1 MIRVEFNIFYHRT
14 VFFRICAALL
24 FFFGAG
30 VAISAAQS
38 AAPAKTDAA
47 SRATAAYAQGMS
59 ALQKGDLVS
68 ARADFEKVVRLAPK
82 SPEGHNSLGW
92 VLLAQGEIDPAI
104 AQFRIA
110 VKLKPEFAQ
119 AHVNLSNALVRKGDV
134 TAALR
139 EAKEAVRLTPSDS
152 ETRSEEH

>member
-38 AAPAKTDAA
+38 AGPAKTDAT
-47 SRATAAYAQGMS
+47 SRATVAYAQGMS

-68 ARADFEKVVRLAPK
+68 ARTNFEKVVRLAPK

-92 VLLAQGEIDPAI
+92 VLLAQGEIGSAI
-104 AQFRIA
+104 AQFQTA

-119 AHVNLSNALVRKGDV
+119 AHINLANALIRKGDLP
-134 TAALR
+134 AALHEAR
-139 EAKEAVRLTPSDS
+139 EATQLVPND
-152 ETRSEEH
+152 